1 MCQALSIWMCKLH
14 NTVNKQNNKPEFPC
28 EQHKLDLMYLKNC
41 NECKEK
47 FEDGE
52 AHKAAVLSLFSL
64 SLSLSLSPL
73 SRTHAPHAPIRVCRG
88 VCTRTPVALQHIVHK
103 NTRALSLARARALSL
118 SREDSDL
125 TNTY

>member
-64 SLSLSLSPL
+64 SLSLSLSLASLPHACPARTHTRLQRRVHTHACSSSTHCTQEYTRSL
-73 SRTHAPHAPIRVCRG
+73 SR
-88 VCTRTPVALQHIVHK
+88 
-103 NTRALSLARARALSL
+103 ARSRALSL
-118 SREDSDL
+118 S
-125 TNTY
+125 

>member
-64 SLSLSLSPL
+64 SLSLSLASLPHACPARTHTRLQRRVHTHACSSSTHCTQEYTRSL
-73 SRTHAPHAPIRVCRG
+73 SR
-88 VCTRTPVALQHIVHK
+88 
-103 NTRALSLARARALSL
+103 ARSRALSL
-118 SREDSDL
+118 S
-125 TNTY
+125 